1 MKAKAIVKMAVDVL
15 MTLILLFLM
24 GYQFWGDVAHE
35 WAGAG
40 MFVLFLAHHALNG
53 NWYKALFRG
62 KYTSA
67 RIFMLLI
74 NMLLLLAMTGLMVS
88 GIMLSNHV
96 FAFLNIRGGISFAR
110 LLHMA
115 AAYWGFVLM
124 ALHLG
129 LHWGMLL
136 GMAKK
141 RIRPGRILPVVLG
154 ACIAVYGLT
163 VFVRRDLPDY
173 MLLRTQ
179 FVFLD
184 YGEPWLLFYLD
195 YLAMMGMFIF
205 LSHYASKFFRA
216 LPGKKRKKRMG

>member
-1 MKAKAIVKMAVDVL
+1 MCIRD
-15 MTLILLFLM
+15 
-24 GYQFWGDVAHE
+24 
-35 WAGAG
+35 
-40 MFVLFLAHHALNG
+40 
-53 NWYKALFRG
+53 R
-62 KYTSA
+62 
-67 RIFMLLI
+67 
-74 NMLLLLAMTGLMVS
+74 
-88 GIMLSNHV
+88 SNHV

-163 VFVRRDLPDY
+163 VFVRRALPDY

-195 YLAMMGMFIF
+195 YLAMMGTFIF

-216 LPGKKRKKRMG
+216 LPGKKRKKRMD